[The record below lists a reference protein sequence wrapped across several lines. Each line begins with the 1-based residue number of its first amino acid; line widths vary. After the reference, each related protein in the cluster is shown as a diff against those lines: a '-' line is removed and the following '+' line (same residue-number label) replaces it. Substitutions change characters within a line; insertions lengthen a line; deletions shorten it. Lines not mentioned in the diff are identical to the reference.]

1 MHLHCCA
8 YIVALILLTRIVIG
22 PCSRYLE
29 KGLIYVA
36 IVAPSSRQP
45 SSYSKCTKSNVYSCY
60 DIRVVSD
67 SEYARSITLNSLLV
81 PLLIA
86 TRVLGLIYR

>member
-1 MHLHCCA
+1 M
-8 YIVALILLTRIVIG
+8 LILLTRIVIG

-29 KGLIYVA
+29 KGLICVT

-45 SSYSKCTKSNVYSCY
+45 SSYSECIKFNIYSY
-60 DIRVVSD
+60 YNIRLVSD
-67 SEYARSITLNSLLV
+67 GKYIYTITLNSLLV